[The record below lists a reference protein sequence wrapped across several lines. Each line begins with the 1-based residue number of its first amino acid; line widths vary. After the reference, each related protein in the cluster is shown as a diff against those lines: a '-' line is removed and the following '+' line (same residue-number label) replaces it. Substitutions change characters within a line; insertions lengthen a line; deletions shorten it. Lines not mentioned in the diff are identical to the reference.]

1 MYDFGRSYG
10 ESCYRLM
17 SRTGQFIYLK
27 TRGSL
32 EVDDKT
38 RQVHSFVCV
47 NSLVSDEE
55 GKRLIKEMKKKF
67 SAIISEA
74 ELSAMESNIAALEN
88 PQKLESAI
96 LNLITNLNNQSSYD
110 DDNVSMVSDST
121 EETDD
126 TRRTKS
132 PPLAI
137 IAPKPNTIKNS
148 ISKAVAVIGHKCQS
162 PSIKDEPKSP
172 ETPATPS
179 SIIVEIKSEPSCN
192 ILSPTPS
199 SVSSVDSEVSSPFL
213 NQNTQLTASN
223 STSRQVQPKNNSTND
238 FFTPYDY
245 LPTYDPS
252 TAATASNDS
261 IIATSNVNNNNSN
274 NNRNS
279 VLKRTHDSSD
289 VDEYTELIKKRALS
303 EHSNVE
309 GPLEEAPIVTLDL
322 LATSGSG
329 TEFLLRK
336 FIKTSFKDSRAWKK
350 IFEASVK
357 SFYDRS
363 FLKALKSF

>member
-1 MYDFGRSYG
+1 
-10 ESCYRLM
+10 M

-47 NSLVSDEE
+47 NSLVTDEE
-55 GKRLIKEMKKKF
+55 GRRLIREMKKKF
-67 SAIISEA
+67 SAIITEA

-96 LNLITNLNNQSSYD
+96 LNLITNLNNQASYD
-110 DDNVSMVSDST
+110 DDNISMVSDST
-121 EETDD
+121 IETDD

-137 IAPKPNTIKNS
+137 IAPKSNTIKNS

-179 SIIVEIKSEPSCN
+179 ITTPLNIKTEPTCN
-192 ILSPTPS
+192 LLSPNS
-199 SVSSVDSEVSSPFL
+199 SMSSIDSEASSSPFL
-213 NQNTQLTASN
+213 PQNPHHTASFT
-223 STSRQVQPKNNSTND
+223 STTKNTNRQVQRNTSTND
-238 FFTPYDY
+238 FYTPYDN
-245 LPTYDPS
+245 LPMYDTSTVVPS
-252 TAATASNDS
+252 ATNDS
-261 IIATSNVNNNNSN
+261 IMIASNNNNSN

-279 VLKRTHDSSD
+279 VLKRTYNSTDD
-289 VDEYTELIKKRALS
+289 DGYTELIKKRTLS
-303 EHSNVE
+303 EHSNLHST
-309 GPLEEAPIVTLDL
+309 LEEAPSVPTDL
-322 LATSGSG
+322 LTTSGSG
-329 TEFLLRK
+329 K
-336 FIKTSFKDSRAWKK
+336 N
-350 IFEASVK
+350 
-357 SFYDRS
+357 Y
-363 FLKALKSF
+363 

>member
-1 MYDFGRSYG
+1 
-10 ESCYRLM
+10 M

-55 GKRLIKEMKKKF
+55 GKKLIKEMKKKF
-67 SAIISEA
+67 SAIISDA

-126 TRRTKS
+126 ARRIKS

-148 ISKAVAVIGHKCQS
+148 ISKAAAVIGHKCQS

-172 ETPATPS
+172 EAPATPS
-179 SIIVEIKSEPSCN
+179 LIVTDIKSEPSCN
-192 ILSPTPS
+192 LLSPTPS
-199 SVSSVDSEVSSPFL
+199 SASSVDSEVSSPFL
-213 NQNTQLTASN
+213 NQNLQLTASK
-223 STSRQVQPKNNSTND
+223 STSRQVQPNNSTND

-245 LPTYDPS
+245 LPTYDTS
-252 TAATASNDS
+252 TAAAASNDS

-279 VLKRTHDSSD
+279 VLKRTHDSPD
-289 VDEYTELIKKRALS
+289 VDEYTEFIKKRTLS
-303 EHSNVE
+303 ERSNVDSL
-309 GPLEEAPIVTLDL
+309 PAEAPSVTLDL
-322 LATSGSG
+322 LATSSSG
-329 TEFLLRK
+329 MKL
-336 FIKTSFKDSRAWKK
+336 
-350 IFEASVK
+350 
-357 SFYDRS
+357 
-363 FLKALKSF
+363 